1 MGSGGSFSV
10 VHDELIISGAD
21 TGSGGNLTAFSDQLS
36 QGEGGGAGYPIDHH
50 SDKHSNPIADSLPSG
65 GAEDPY
71 QIFTGERISSSLQN
85 RSLVLIIC
93 SPDFDLSCVSVCL
106 RFRNGLRFRQ
116 QSSF

>member
-50 SDKHSNPIADSLPSG
+50 SDKHSNPIADSLPFSG
-65 GAEDPY
+65 TEKHY
-71 QIFTGERISSSLQN
+71 QIFTGKST
-85 RSLVLIIC
+85 SLV
-93 SPDFDLSCVSVCL
+93 STTSVFVC
-106 RFRNGLRFRQ
+106 
-116 QSSF
+116 